1 MTIALHTR
9 PPVLVT
15 QIPRLDAAPQYR
27 PAEPSGGIARIVLP
41 SGHLAYHLTRY
52 EHVQQILTDA
62 RAIRSPCNAE
72 DGASFLPTITPA
84 EMLLNNDA
92 PFHGR
97 LRKVIA
103 KDFSPAGVAELRERV
118 VAVTQQRLELLQQA
132 GEGADLFGL
141 VLDEVPATVD
151 CHLLGIDLAD
161 RAYYRPLSHTMQIAS
176 DEDVPELLRQF
187 WAVYGYLTDLVSGAR
202 PTLPGGLIQR
212 LVVGREDSEPPLND
226 KELVGILIGVLVGGD
241 QNILTVLTKALY
253 TLLAAPGLWQTLVDN
268 PALIPTAVEELLRL
282 IPLGT
287 ISTFPRLASE
297 DIDGPW
303 GLIPAGSAIYADAFA
318 ANRDP
323 DAFADPLVIRLDRQG
338 PRHLQFG
345 YGMHNCMG
353 AALARL
359 EITTVLQV
367 LVERLPRLRLAVPA
381 EELPWVHGIILRRPA
396 RLPVR
401 WTVTH

>member
-15 QIPRLDAAPQYR
+15 QIPQLDAAPQYR
-27 PAEPSGGIARIVLP
+27 PAAPSGGIDRIVLP

-52 EHVQQILTDA
+52 EHVQQILTDP

-72 DGASFLPTITPA
+72 DGASFLPTITPP

-118 VAVTQQRLELLQQA
+118 VEVTRQRLELLLQA
-132 GEGADLFGL
+132 GEGADLFEL

-187 WAVYGYLTDLVSGAR
+187 WAVYGYLTDLVTGVR

-212 LVVGREDSEPPLND
+212 LVAGRGESEPALND
-226 KELVGILIGVLVGGD
+226 EELVGILIGVLVGGD

-253 TLLAAPGLWQTLVDN
+253 TLLAAPGLWKALVDN

-303 GLIPAGSAIYADAFA
+303 GRIPAGSVIYADAFA

-367 LVERLPRLRLAVPA
+367 LVERLPHLRLAVPA

-401 WTVTH
+401 WTAIH